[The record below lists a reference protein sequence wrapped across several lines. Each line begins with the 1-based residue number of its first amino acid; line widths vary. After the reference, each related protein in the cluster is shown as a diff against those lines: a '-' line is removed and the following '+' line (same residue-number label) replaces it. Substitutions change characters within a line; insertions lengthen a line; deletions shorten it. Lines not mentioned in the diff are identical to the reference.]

1 MYKLKILFFYF
12 LCYTTFICN
21 AQNADSDSITTWQLL
36 KYDTN
41 TTYKGI
47 KHSLLRPKD
56 WKAKDYAKLGTL
68 ITGTVL
74 LSFADNEVNRFAKRQ
89 ANDFPEVVRDFGWYF
104 GSPQN
109 YLMANAGLYG
119 VGLFTKNQ
127 KIRKTSVLIISS
139 SVTSGLIAS
148 LSKKSF
154 GRARPSSG
162 LGNHYFKPFS
172 KQARFH
178 SFPSGHTILSVTMAH
193 AIAKQFDNF
202 WVKTGIYTIG
212 AIPPFSRLIDNE
224 HWITDIAFSTVVSI
238 IVVDGIDAF
247 LFSSKAYD
255 YPERTKTISWNLKI
269 NANQIGIVGV
279 F

>member
-1 MYKLKILFFYF
+1 MHKLKISFLFFLSF
-12 LCYTTFICN
+12 TTFICN
-21 AQNADSDSITTWQLL
+21 AQSVDSDSINTWKLF
-36 KYDTN
+36 KYDAK

-56 WKAKDYAKLGTL
+56 WKGKDYTKLGTL
-68 ITGTVL
+68 VTGTVL
-74 LSFADNEVNRFAKRQ
+74 MSFADDEVNRFLQRQ
-89 ANDFPEVVRDFGWYF
+89 ADDFPEVVRDFGWYF

-119 VGLFTKNQ
+119 VGLITKNQ

-148 LSKKSF
+148 ICKKAF

-212 AIPPFSRLIDNE
+212 AIPPVSRLIDNE
-224 HWITDIAFSTVVSI
+224 HWITDVVFSAVVSI
-238 IVVDGIDAF
+238 IVVDSIDAF
-247 LFSSKAYD
+247 LYSSKAYD
-255 YPERTKTISWNLKI
+255 YPERSKTISWNLKI